1 MVRQF
6 LPGHFFLRSSAV
18 LNAGCSLAVIYLL
31 ILFVWLAPLLS
42 VFCEPTTAHDVHRAA
57 QIGLLAVA
65 AMALL
70 ASVRRWREI
79 QGPSRPVIVLL
90 VFMHAR
96 EGGTRPS
103 LLTLSTGLLVGGA
116 LGNLVD
122 RLANGFVFDFID
134 IGIGSTRF
142 WTFNVADMA
151 ITSGI
156 ALLVAQA
163 AFGGVRNRVRAP
175 HG

>member
-1 MVRQF
+1 MTLNDRER
-6 LPGHFFLRSSAV
+6 LAWLR
-18 LNAGCSLAVIYLL
+18 L
-31 ILFVWLAPLLS
+31 IRSENRGGLFGLFQGSAPLL
-42 VFCEPTTAHDVHRAA
+42 
-57 QIGLLAVA
+57 
-65 AMALL
+65 ALL
-70 ASVRRWREI
+70 SMA
-79 QGPSRPVIVLL
+79 VIVLL